1 MLILVFT
8 FFWMMRLDPEDFQ
21 LLLLLDSICLLLLT
35 ATFAYNVIAIIQFV
49 NANLLEATSRVT
61 HFT

>member
-1 MLILVFT
+1 
-8 FFWMMRLDPEDFQ
+8 MMRLDPGDFQ

-35 ATFAYNVIAIIQFV
+35 ATFAYNVIAMIQFV